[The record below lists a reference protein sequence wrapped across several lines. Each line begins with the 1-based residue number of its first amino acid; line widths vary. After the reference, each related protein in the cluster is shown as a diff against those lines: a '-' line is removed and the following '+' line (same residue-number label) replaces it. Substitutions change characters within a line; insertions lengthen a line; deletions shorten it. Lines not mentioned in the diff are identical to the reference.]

1 MEEKIS
7 EDIEKSVEKPKLLDL
22 LPITI
27 SISFVRFLKSL
38 PVMYN
43 ERKERNRLINEEK
56 NREEEELKRLEEEEL
71 KKIGRAINYLFIT

>member
-1 MEEKIS
+1 
-7 EDIEKSVEKPKLLDL
+7 
-22 LPITI
+22 
-27 SISFVRFLKSL
+27 
-38 PVMYN
+38 MYN